1 MADPKRKHPK
11 NKGGF
16 MAKGKREPVERGIY
30 KLGKFYIAEW
40 HDQYGK
46 RHRKQCTTV
55 GRARR
60 YKYEREL
67 EKWDGSFDPASVRR
81 GKNNILFDELA
92 KDRLED
98 IKLLASYEGE
108 AGKINWWNKRFK
120 NCLVR
125 SITYQ
130 DINKALV
137 DKAGSVKPSTRN
149 LYFAT
154 VRSIFRLAA
163 KNNKIERNPCQGIKK
178 LKASNKI
185 IRWLD
190 IGEERKLM
198 AVMPEEFQLIVR
210 VAINTGLR
218 VSEQMSLRWDD
229 IDLRNRQIT
238 LRETKSGETQ
248 FQPMNSIAFEAFRR
262 LKLMPTHISGEVFH
276 WINQFK
282 GYKKTRS
289 YYNLNYYWKSYC
301 KMAGIKKCRWHD
313 LRHSFASRMVID
325 GENIV
330 QVQKLMRHA
339 DITTTMR
346 YIHLAPKNQ
355 QEALS
360 RLSKWYDKADNWQE
374 IDTEQPSVRTVNY

>member
-1 MADPKRKHPK
+1 MPASKRQKI
-11 NKGGF
+11 
-16 MAKGKREPVERGIY
+16 ERGIY
-30 KLGKFYIAEW
+30 RENGFYYVEW
-40 HDQYGK
+40 YDQYKK
-46 RHRKQCTTV
+46 RHRKKCSTLQYS
-55 GRARR
+55 RR
-60 YKYEREL
+60 YLNTKRKEV
-67 EKWDGSFDPASVRR
+67 WQNQFDPTSVRQ
-81 GKNNILFDELA
+81 GQQLITFDEIV
-92 KDRLED
+92 KDRLEI
-98 IKLLASYEGE
+98 IKGLASFEGE
-108 AGKINWWNKRFK
+108 LAKINFWKKRFK
-120 NCLVR
+120 NCLV
-125 SITYQ
+125 SAVTHQEIE
-130 DINKALV
+130 KSLV
-137 DKAGSVKPSTRN
+137 DLLGSVKPSTRN
-149 LYFAT
+149 LYFSSLN
-154 VRSIFRLAA
+154 SIFALAL
-163 KNNKIERNPCQGIKK
+163 KNDKLDKSPCAEIKRIK
-178 LKASNKI
+178 ENNEV

-198 AVMPEEFQLIVR
+198 EVMPEEFQLIVR